1 MAEWKGGWIKRNVMN
16 VYNKMRGREKTMPAN
31 NKNSAKLCSVE
42 VGRWKGG
49 MRCSVIKAKLLKT
62 HNYL

>member
-31 NKNSAKLCSVE
+31 NKNSAKLCY
-42 VGRWKGG
+42 GDGGWKGG
-49 MRCSVIKAKLLKT
+49 MCCSVIKAKLLKT